1 MRPAPSTPAADMLPR
16 TTRAAV
22 ALLLGFAVLA
32 GRIKVCRG
40 VHEQP
45 PPCDVLESVN
55 LSPNPSEDS
64 VFRRWRSL
72 PLHLPAR
79 CVRATGAWYPS
90 RALTMPPDWQN
101 EHAWAL
107 LNQKL

>member
-64 VFRRWRSL
+64 VFRRCRSL
-72 PLHLPAR
+72 PLHVHMAR
-79 CVRATGAWYPS
+79 CVRATGAWCHR
-90 RALTMPPDWQN
+90 RAR
-101 EHAWAL
+101 
-107 LNQKL
+107 